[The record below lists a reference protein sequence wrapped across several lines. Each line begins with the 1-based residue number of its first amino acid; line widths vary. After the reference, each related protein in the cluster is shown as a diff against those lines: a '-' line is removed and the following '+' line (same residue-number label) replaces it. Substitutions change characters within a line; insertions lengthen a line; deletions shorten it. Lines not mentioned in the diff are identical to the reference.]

1 MNEKIYPL
9 VLFICIMLIGL
20 ILVFADDIDGFI
32 PITAVKAQHKCQTSH
47 FLPSQND
54 YYAKAI
60 VLLNDSNNNALQR
73 VK

>member
-32 PITAVKAQHKCQTSH
+32 PITAVKAQHKCQTSQ
-47 FLPSQND
+47 FIARQND

-60 VLLNDSNNNALQR
+60 HLLNNTINNALHG